1 MLLIKIEQKKR
12 KRKFCFKLKF
22 GALARSIMTLWQT
35 DTQHSNKNCDAKD
48 LQHSE
53 FVINMLNFVLP
64 GLSIVVDEI
73 LLSQS

>member
-1 MLLIKIEQKKR
+1 LFKIEQK

-22 GALARSIMTLWQT
+22 GAVARSIMTLWQT

-53 FVINMLNFVLP
+53 FFINMLNFVWP
-64 GLSIVVDEI
+64 GVVPLSIVVDEV
-73 LLSQS
+73 LLSQL